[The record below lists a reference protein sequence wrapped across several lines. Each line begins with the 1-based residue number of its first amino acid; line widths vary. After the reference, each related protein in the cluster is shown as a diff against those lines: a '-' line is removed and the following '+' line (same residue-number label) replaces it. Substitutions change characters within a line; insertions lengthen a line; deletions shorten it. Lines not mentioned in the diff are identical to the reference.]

1 MSDAYARLRAFLET
15 TMQMQH
21 VYQPVMLETLLLQ
34 GGSASIRDIAAAI
47 LAHDDSQLDYYA
59 HVVKRMPGDV
69 LHKHDIVRRDGDGY
83 ALASDLADLT
93 EEERTSLITLCRD
106 KLDSFKAQHGA
117 SAWQHR
123 MVGLGVIPGRV
134 RYDTLKRAAFRCE
147 LCGVSAEERALDV
160 DHVLPRSRGGSDEP
174 ENLQSLCWLCNANK
188 GAGDDTRFAGISESY
203 ADRASGC
210 VFCAVTDRAVLK
222 ENALAYLIEDTFPVT
237 MGHTLVIPRRH
248 VADYFDL
255 HHSER
260 TAIERLLKDERDRIR
275 GQNPDVVGFNVGIN
289 AGEAAGQTVMHCH
302 VHLIPRRRGD
312 VQNPRGGVRG
322 VIPDKADY

>member
-1 MSDAYARLRAFLET
+1 MADAYARLRAFLET

-34 GGSASIRDIAAAI
+34 GGSASIREIAVAI
-47 LAHDDSQLDYYA
+47 LAHDESQLAYYA

-69 LHKHDIVRRDGDGY
+69 LRRHDIVRREGDGY
-83 ALASDLADLT
+83 RLAPDLADLT
-93 EEERTSLITLCRD
+93 EEERASLITLCRD
-106 KLDSFKAQHGA
+106 KLGVFTAERGTTV
-117 SAWQHR
+117 WEHR
-123 MVGLGVIPGRV
+123 TVGLGVIPGRI

-147 LCGVSAEERALDV
+147 LCGVSADERALDV
-160 DHVLPRSRGGSDEP
+160 DHVLPRSKGGSDAP
-174 ENLQSLCWLCNANK
+174 ENLQALCWLCNTNK
-188 GAGDDTRFAGISESY
+188 GAGDDTRFAGIRESY

-210 VFCAVTDRAVLK
+210 VFCAVTDRVVRQ
-222 ENALAYLIEDTFPVT
+222 ENTLAYLIDDKFPVT
-237 MGHTLVIPRRH
+237 MGHALVIPRRH

-255 HHSER
+255 HHPER

-275 GQNPDVVGFNVGIN
+275 GEDPDVVGFNVGIN

-312 VQNPRGGVRG
+312 VPNPRGGVRG
-322 VIPDKADY
+322 VIPSKADY